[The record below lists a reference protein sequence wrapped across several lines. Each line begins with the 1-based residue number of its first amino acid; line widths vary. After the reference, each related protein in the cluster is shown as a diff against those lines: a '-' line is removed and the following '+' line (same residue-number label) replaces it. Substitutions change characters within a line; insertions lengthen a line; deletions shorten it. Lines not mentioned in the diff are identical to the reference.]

1 MKKIAFI
8 LVFIIFYSCQN
19 NTVKTNFILD
29 DEIESKINSHLKKMT
44 IADKVGQTCQ
54 VTLGALMK
62 TDSKNKLIWPHEID
76 PEKLSVAINDYKIG
90 SILNVSNHTFDL
102 ERWHEIIKTV
112 QTKAMSSEL
121 GIPIIYGIDAIQ
133 GVTYTRNST
142 LFPQEIGLAA
152 TWDLEHAKVMGEVT
166 AYETRASGIP

>member
-1 MKKIAFI
+1 
-8 LVFIIFYSCQN
+8 
-19 NTVKTNFILD
+19 
-29 DEIESKINSHLKKMT
+29 MT

-62 TDSKNKLIWPHEID
+62 NRFKIKLIWPHEID

-112 QTKAMSSEL
+112 QTEAMSSKL
-121 GIPIIYGIDAIQ
+121 GIPIIYGIDAIH

-152 TWDLEHAKVMGEVT
+152 TWDLDHAKVMGEVT
-166 AYETRASGIP
+166 AYETRERQEFHGISLRF